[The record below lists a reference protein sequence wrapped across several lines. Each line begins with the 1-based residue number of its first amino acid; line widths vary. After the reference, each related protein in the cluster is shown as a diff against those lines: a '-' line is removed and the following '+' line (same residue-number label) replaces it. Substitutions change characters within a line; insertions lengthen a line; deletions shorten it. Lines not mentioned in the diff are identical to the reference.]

1 MSDYI
6 VEMRHITKRFPGIVA
21 NDDVSISIRKGEVY
35 ALLGENGAGKSTLM
49 SMLFGMYEPDHG
61 EILINGEPVTF
72 RSSNDATAHS
82 IGMVHQHFKLVDNYT
97 VAENIVLGIEP
108 MKKKFGFLPCV
119 DMKQANQEIS
129 ELSKK
134 YGLEVNPT
142 DKIQDLQVS
151 VRQRVEILKML
162 YRKAEI
168 MIFDEP
174 TAVLTP
180 QETAELFVQ
189 LKLLR
194 ESGKTII
201 FISHKLNEVKELC
214 DRVTVIRKG
223 KTIGVYNVADV
234 SEADISRAMVGVDV
248 ILEVE
253 KSEAKPGDNVLVVND
268 LGVYNEASKR
278 VVNGVSF
285 SVREGEIVGIAGVEG
300 NGQRELVDCIAGL
313 HTYSEGSIK
322 LLNKEIG
329 GKEIKE
335 LRQLGLVH
343 VPEDRMTLGIA
354 GNMSIRDNMV
364 ADKLDDERYNKKI
377 LNDPKAIEE
386 DTDKWIK
393 DYLVLC
399 KNGEQA
405 VNNLSGGNIQ
415 KVVVARE
422 FTSYNRLV
430 ICDQPTR
437 GIDVGASEFIRK
449 QLVSMRD
456 DGKAVLLISA
466 DLGEILNLSDTLLVM
481 YGGEITAVFHDVKS
495 VTEEELGYYMLG
507 VKKMSPE
514 EIGGALHA

>member
-1 MSDYI
+1 MEKFL
-6 VEMRHITKRFPGIVA
+6 EMKDITKVYDNGIMA
-21 NDDVSISIRKGEVY
+21 NDHINFSAVQGEIH
-35 ALLGENGAGKSTLM
+35 AICGENGAGKSTLM
-49 SMLFGMYEPDHG
+49 KMLFGIEQPDEG
-61 EILINGEPVTF
+61 TITIKDNEVKLTSPIKAIEAG
-72 RSSNDATAHS
+72 
-82 IGMVHQHFKLVDNYT
+82 IGMVHQHFMLVPSLT
-97 VAENIVLGIEP
+97 VAENVILGIEP
-108 MKKKFGFLPCV
+108 TKGLRFDMDKAIAMTEDVCKQYGFEIDPRARV
-119 DMKQANQEIS
+119 QDISVGMKQ
-129 ELSKK
+129 K
-134 YGLEVNPT
+134 
-142 DKIQDLQVS
+142 
-151 VRQRVEILKML
+151 VEIV
-162 YRKAEI
+162 KALVKGCDI
-168 MIFDEP
+168 LILDEP

-253 KSEAKPGDNVLVVND
+253 KSEAKPGNNVLVVKD

-278 VVNGVSF
+278 VVNDVSF

-313 HTYSEGSIK
+313 HTYSEGTIQ
-322 LLNKEIG
+322 LLNEEVG

-354 GNMSIRDNMV
+354 GNMSIKDNMV
-364 ADKLDDERYNKKI
+364 ADKLDDARYNKKI

-386 DTDKWIK
+386 DTNQWIK

-399 KNGEQA
+399 KNGDQA

-456 DGKAVLLISA
+456 EGKAVLLISA

-514 EIGGALHA
+514 EIGGALHV